1 MTWRRSAKRIAILG
15 GFAGA
20 SLAACL
26 ATFGTGTALP
36 SNHAKATAT
45 VASGDPDLTSLP
57 LGDGKTT
64 TTSPQRGYLYECQR
78 LSGGGGAQTNGSW
91 IHGSTYDLTQK
102 AIVDGSV
109 DWPTATF
116 KKRVKGSKLRLR
128 GNGLPKHTTGVYP
141 IASSDDAYQ
150 VDRNPNRIS
159 AYGLSARFAT
169 KPKYHATPSCVGGQV
184 GVMTSGV
191 ELFSAVD
198 AEDRDAVAHEVQDS
212 CSGHPQQSGVYHY
225 HGLPACIGTGASN
238 KQSKLI
244 GWALDGFP
252 IYGPRGKGG
261 RYLSNAD
268 LDECHG
274 TISKV
279 NYLGEKRRMFHYV
292 ANYEFPYTVGCYRG
306 TAISGTGT
314 GSGGGAPT
322 GPPPP

>member
-1 MTWRRSAKRIAILG
+1 MDGRRSLKHIAALV
-15 GFAGA
+15 GFAGG
-20 SLAACL
+20 SLAICL
-26 ATFGTGTALP
+26 TLFGGGKALQSSAATSAGAISSA
-36 SNHAKATAT
+36 SNE
-45 VASGDPDLTSLP
+45 PDLTALP

-64 TTSPQRGYLYECQR
+64 TTSPQRGYLYECRR
-78 LSGGGGAQTNGSW
+78 LSGGGGASTNGSW
-91 IHGSTYDLTQK
+91 IHGSTYDLTNK
-102 AIVDGSV
+102 ATVDGAVS
-109 DWPTATF
+109 WPGQF
-116 KKRVKGSKLRLR
+116 KKRVKGHSLRLS

-141 IASSDDAYQ
+141 VQQADDAYQ

-159 AYGLSARFAT
+159 SYALSFALST
-169 KPKYHATPSCVGGQV
+169 KPKHHKSPQCVGGQV

-198 AEDRDAVAHEVQDS
+198 GEDRDAVAHEVQDS
-212 CSGHPQQSGVYHY
+212 CSGHPERTGVYHY
-225 HGLPACIGTGASN
+225 HGLPACIDTGSAN

-274 TISKV
+274 TVSKV
-279 NYLGEKRRMFHYV
+279 NYLGKKRKLFHYV

-306 TAISGTGT
+306 TPVS
-314 GSGGGAPT
+314 T
-322 GPPPP
+322 GPPG

>member
-1 MTWRRSAKRIAILG
+1 MASRRSFKRLAALG
-15 GFAGA
+15 GFACG

-26 ATFGTGTALP
+26 ILFGSGKTLP
-36 SNHAKATAT
+36 SSAAATASS
-45 VASGDPDLTSLP
+45 VGPDLTSLP

-64 TTSPQRGYLYECQR
+64 TTTPQRGYLYECRQM
-78 LSGGGGAQTNGSW
+78 SGGGGAQTNGSW
-91 IHGSTYDLTQK
+91 IHGSTYDLTKK
-102 AIVDGSV
+102 AVVDGSV
-109 DWPTATF
+109 DWPNATF
-116 KKRVKGSKLRLR
+116 KKKVKGSRLKLS
-128 GNGLPKHTTGVYP
+128 GNGLPKHTTGVFP
-141 IASSDDAYQ
+141 VQQSDDAYQ

-159 AYGLSARFAT
+159 SYTLSASLAAAPR
-169 KPKYHATPSCVGGQV
+169 YHKNPGCVGGQV
-184 GVMTSGV
+184 GFMTSGV

-225 HGLPACIGTGASN
+225 HGLPSCINTGAAN

-244 GWALDGFP
+244 GWALDGYP

-274 TISKV
+274 TTSTV
-279 NYLGEKRRMFHYV
+279 SYRDQKRRMYHYV

-306 TAISGTGT
+306 DA
-314 GSGGGAPT
+314 A
-322 GPPPP
+322 

>member
-1 MTWRRSAKRIAILG
+1 MDGRRSAKRIAVLV
-15 GFAGA
+15 GFAAG
-20 SLAACL
+20 SLGVCL
-26 ATFGTGTALP
+26 ALFGGGRALQ
-36 SNHAKATAT
+36 SSAATSAAAINS
-45 VASGDPDLTSLP
+45 ASSGPDLTALP

-64 TTSPQRGYLYECQR
+64 TTTPRSGYLYECRR
-78 LSGGGGAQTNGSW
+78 LSGGGGASTNGPW

-102 AIVDGSV
+102 TTVDGAVS
-109 DWPTATF
+109 WPGSF
-116 KKRVKGSKLRLR
+116 RKRVKGSSLRLS
-128 GNGLPKHTTGVYP
+128 GNGLPKHTTGVFP
-141 IASSDDAYQ
+141 IQPSDDAYQ

-159 AYGLSARFAT
+159 AQVLSLRLTT
-169 KPKYHATPSCVGGQV
+169 KPKYHSRPSCTSGGQI

-191 ELFSAVD
+191 ALFNAVD
-198 AEDRDAVAHEVQDS
+198 AQDHDAVAHEVQDS

-225 HGLPACIGTGASN
+225 HGLPACIDTGSPT

-274 TISKV
+274 TVSKV
-279 NYLGEKRRMFHYV
+279 NYLGKKRKLFHYV

-306 TAISGTGT
+306 TPVS
-314 GSGGGAPT
+314 T
-322 GPPPP
+322 GPPG